1 MEQKNNRPKYKSHRE
16 YGQKE
21 GTGVEKPEQTKIQT
35 MRDEQVARE
44 AAKELKRVKNRLKR
58 GN

>member
-1 MEQKNNRPKYKSHRE
+1 
-16 YGQKE
+16 
-21 GTGVEKPEQTKIQT
+21 